1 MGRTVTATEAKAKIL
16 ALLDAVEAG
25 EEVEITRYGRLIA
38 RLVPARG
45 GAALRGKYRG
55 LVVQNVDDEELMKPI
70 DEAEWFADDWLG
82 DDKAAP

>member
-1 MGRTVTATEAKAKIL
+1 L
-16 ALLDAVEAG
+16 
-25 EEVEITRYGRLIA
+25 
-38 RLVPARG
+38 
-45 GAALRGKYRG
+45 YRG